1 MSNDD
6 SRSPSPPAAAPG
18 PSETPAPQ
26 EQMKPLQAA
35 IERFA
40 LAVTTLGTHPDSG
53 MFFFDAQELAVNEK
67 LQGLKLQALVDL
79 LCAKGL
85 IQRYEF
91 ENRLEDLVLQ
101 KAARLEEGIKQL
113 RFAAIHTRPV
123 VKANGR

>member
-1 MSNDD
+1 MPNND

-67 LQGLKLQALVDL
+67 LQALVDL

-85 IQRYEF
+85 IQRHEF
-91 ENRLEDLVLQ
+91 ENRLEELVLQ

-123 VKANGR
+123 VKPNGR